1 MSIMYDMLPSEGIIA
16 KAYESIDMIWKY
28 RNDRNNK

>member
-1 MSIMYDMLPSEGIIA
+1 MSLIYDMLPSEDIMA
-16 KAYESIDMIWKY
+16 KAYEQCDMIWKC

>member
-1 MSIMYDMLPSEGIIA
+1 MSLIYDMLPSEGIIA
-16 KAYESIDMIWKY
+16 NAYEQCDMIWKY